1 MNNELLKKIKII
13 AIAILFIGA
22 SFLPQVGALDQ
33 TKIKENNNETTNQV
47 NSDTEYWALLV
58 AVAIYADDPQQNRPL
73 MLEEVDDFYDLLLE
87 CPWWQEDHIK
97 VIKGE
102 DATIK
107 NILEGLKWLDEMEN
121 EDDISLVYITTHGFP
136 LGVDIPPTDE
146 ADGTDEALVSFWGF
160 AYPNLYIWDDELN
173 FYLNQLESYGVCL
186 IVDSCYAGGFNDP
199 PNLNILDRRFHT
211 TKADNTKSVSDWIK
225 GFAEDVSGQGR
236 VVLMA
241 SCEDEVSYSGGFA
254 PYLIDALRGYG
265 DNNIDGVITA
275 EEAFF
280 YTEPRTTMQ
289 HPTMYDGFP
298 GELPLLTSNVES
310 DPNKKHYRKDFIRN
324 QGNEKTLSSEN
335 ARICGYVTDINTD
348 QAIEN
353 AIIEVINGDYWDGY
367 WNETIS
373 NSTGYYSI
381 NVAAGGIRMFASGKG
396 YMQEHFEPFEIYE
409 NEVKW
414 VNVTLEP
421 HPEEKSKVC
430 GFITDSETNDPIED
444 AFVLLRWG
452 NWWNGYWNETYSDLS
467 GFFSINV
474 AAGIF
479 DLYFDSNG
487 YIPNYS
493 DRYKIFDFETLWLNI
508 SLIPKPPENSVL
520 CGYITDYETGFP
532 IDNAMVYLEWQ
543 DEHNNIIENQTHT
556 DVSGFYSMNVA
567 AGETHLYIYASDYR
581 EESTYRNDA
590 QENDILWINTSMEP
604 DIIQVDLQKPLSAIY
619 VNNNR
624 IIPYP
629 KCIILGNIEVEVFV
643 HDFWFRPRNDDAVK
657 VEFYIDDVLKDTV
670 FTEPFTYTY
679 SEKVN
684 GDHKIKVVAYDED
697 GNSVED
703 EIKVRKFF

>member
-1 MNNELLKKIKII
+1 MKRKII
-13 AIAILFIGA
+13 GILVMTLLISTVLPAI
-22 SFLPQVGALDQ
+22 SVMNE
-33 TKIKENNNETTNQV
+33 TSENNNGN
-47 NSDTEYWALLV
+47 EYWALLV
-58 AVAIYADDPQQNRPL
+58 AVALYADDPQQNRPL
-73 MLEEVDDFYDLLLE
+73 MLEEVDDFYDVLLG

-102 DATIK
+102 DATII
-107 NILEGLKWLDEMEN
+107 NIIEGLKWLDEMED

-136 LGVDIPPTDE
+136 LGVDIPPADE

-173 FYLNQLESYGVCL
+173 FYLNRLESYGVCL

-199 PNLNILDRRFHT
+199 PNLNIIDRRFHT
-211 TKADNTKSVSDWIK
+211 IKADNTKSVSDWME

-236 VVLMA
+236 VILMA
-241 SCEDEVSYSGGFA
+241 SREDEVSYSGGFA

-265 DNNIDGVITA
+265 DSNIDGVITA

-280 YTEPRTTMQ
+280 YTEPRTIRQ

-310 DPNKKHYRKDFIRN
+310 DSNKKYYEKDFIEN
-324 QGNEKTLSSEN
+324 QRNEKTSFSEN
-335 ARICGYVTDINTD
+335 AKICGYVTDNSTD
-348 QAIEN
+348 QPIEN

-373 NSTGYYSI
+373 DPTGYYSI

-396 YMQEHFEPFEIYE
+396 YMQERLEHFTIQE

-414 VNVTLEP
+414 INVTLEP

-444 AFVLLRWG
+444 AYVFLEWG
-452 NWWNGYWNETYSDLS
+452 GWWERYWNETYSDFA
-467 GFFSINV
+467 GFYSISA
-474 AAGIF
+474 AAGDIE
-479 DLYFDSNG
+479 LYFGSNG

-493 DRYKIFDFETLWLNI
+493 DEYQISDFETLWLNI
-508 SLIPKPPENSVL
+508 SLTPKPPENSML
-520 CGYITDYETGFP
+520 CGYITDSETGFP
-532 IDNAMVYLEWQ
+532 IENAMLYLEWQ
-543 DEHNNIIENQTHT
+543 DEHNNRIENQTRT
-556 DVSGFYSMNVA
+556 DISGFYSMNVA

-581 EESTYRNDA
+581 DESTYRNDA

-624 IIPYP
+624 IIPYS
-629 KCIILGNIEVEVFV
+629 KCIIFGNIEIEAFV
-643 HDFWFRPRNDDAVK
+643 HDFWFRSRNDDAVK
-657 VEFYIDDVLKDTV
+657 VEFYIDGVLKETV
-670 FTEPFTYTY
+670 YSEPFSWTW
-679 SEKVN
+679 SEKSVGQHN
-684 GDHKIKVVAYDED
+684 IKVIAYDED
-697 GNSVED
+697 GNAVED
-703 EIKVRKFF
+703 EIKVWKFF